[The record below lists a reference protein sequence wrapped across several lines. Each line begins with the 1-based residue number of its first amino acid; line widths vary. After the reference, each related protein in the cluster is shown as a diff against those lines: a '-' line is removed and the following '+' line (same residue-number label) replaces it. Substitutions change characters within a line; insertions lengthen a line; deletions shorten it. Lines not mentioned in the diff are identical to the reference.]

1 MEGKRV
7 NKIKSKNTW
16 ICGLLGI
23 VLLIKTLI
31 LINALPQPDVFKSSD
46 SEAYYYAATSFLKTG
61 DFLQR
66 SDPVTFPSTDAL
78 KVSFPTTERLHH
90 FSIGFPFYL
99 ALIFFIFGSGTFG
112 QFMALFILTA
122 LGTIALP
129 LLAGDLLRKMN
140 ASPVLQISAIL
151 GVACWPA
158 SFVMCTYG
166 LSEQLTIILLT
177 LLVWLIAP
185 MTFQR
190 RSIGFIRASLA
201 GLTAGMLNL
210 TRAEFTPVVFLIM
223 MLPVIGY
230 FTNRSNDRFSL
241 SLMVNLFFPLFLIA
255 IAAAIPVVRNY
266 RAFGEIIP
274 FTSAGGET
282 LWLATIH
289 SDSFGF
295 SGPNRNVFLTCYV
308 PGKPGATDKKFKET
322 AMMNVIKR
330 PAYYL
335 EGMVQRFIGINCT
348 SFGEPA
354 VRGRPV
360 YVYLWRMVLRLSQ
373 LLVIVG
379 FAFGLFIYRKTEPLF
394 ALCIFLIYSYKYLF
408 LHVVYNGVPRMF
420 YPFYPL
426 ALVFALCGAEAL
438 VMGYRNKSWKS
449 ASP

>member
-1 MEGKRV
+1 M
-7 NKIKSKNTW
+7 KSRNTR
-16 ICGLLGI
+16 IYGLLCI
-23 VLLIKTLI
+23 ALLIKAII
-31 LINALPQPDVFKSSD
+31 LINALSNPNVFKTSD

-66 SDPVTFPSTDAL
+66 SDPVTFHIVDAL
-78 KVSFPTTERLHH
+78 KVPFPILEPLHH

-99 ALIFFIFGSGTFG
+99 ALVFFIFGSGTFG
-112 QFMALFILTA
+112 QFMALFILMA

-129 LLAGDLLRKMN
+129 MLMRDLLRKMS
-140 ASPVLQISAIL
+140 ASPFLQIAVAL
-151 GVACWPA
+151 GVAYWPE

-166 LSEQLTIILLT
+166 LSEQLTVVLLT
-177 LLVWLIAP
+177 LLVWFVAP
-185 MTFQR
+185 MVFQR
-190 RSIGFIRASLA
+190 GSIRFIRGSLA

-210 TRAEFTPVVFLIM
+210 TRAEFTPVIFLIM
-223 MLPVIGY
+223 MLPFIGY
-230 FTNRSNDRFSL
+230 LLHRGNDHFPL
-241 SLMVNLFFPLFLIA
+241 PVMVNSFLPLFLIA
-255 IAAAIPVVRNY
+255 IFAAIPIVRNY
-266 RAFGEIIP
+266 RAFGELIP
-274 FTSAGGET
+274 FTSAGGKT

-295 SGPNRNVFLTCYV
+295 SGPNRNVLIKCYV
-308 PGKPGATDKKFKET
+308 PGKPGATDKKFREI

-335 EGMVQRFIGINCT
+335 EGMVRRFIGVNFS

-360 YVYLWRMVLRLSQ
+360 YVYMWRVLLRLSQ
-373 LLVIVG
+373 LLMMVC
-379 FAFGLFIYRKTEPLF
+379 FAFGLFIYRKKEPLF
-394 ALCIFLIYSYKYLF
+394 VLCVFFLYSYKYLF

-426 ALVFALCGAEAL
+426 ALVFAFLGAEAF
-438 VMGYRNKSWKS
+438 VRGYRNKSWKS